1 MADFGCSRGGESA
14 WPDGSSASVGRGR
27 YVMGSAADEG
37 RCSGRLTGHHS
48 INQRLERFYE
58 TLKLVLFLQSKK
70 KSIGASQS
78 EISLEN
84 CSQCISVIYYYITF
98 IFVLILPFWLA
109 FTFWFLFSDNV
120 VYFIKL
126 YTIRLI
132 NAIYLFQIEVKLN
145 NHITK
150 YAQSYLNI

>member
-1 MADFGCSRGGESA
+1 MVMADFGCSRGGESA

-70 KSIGASQS
+70 KVSVRHNQKSVWKIAVNAS
-78 EISLEN
+78 L
-84 CSQCISVIYYYITF
+84 
-98 IFVLILPFWLA
+98 
-109 FTFWFLFSDNV
+109 
-120 VYFIKL
+120 
-126 YTIRLI
+126 
-132 NAIYLFQIEVKLN
+132 
-145 NHITK
+145 
-150 YAQSYLNI
+150 